1 MGQRERERGDRDWYF
16 SVQLCKL
23 PLLPSSHLFPFSNPI
38 PKRDLLCHL
47 HGGDSHSVL
56 YSLHHL
62 TNLPALREEDVLKLL
77 QKVPAKD
84 LQQKHG
90 ELVME

>member
-1 MGQRERERGDRDWYF
+1 MGF
-16 SVQLCKL
+16 SESDINWL
-23 PLLPSSHLFPFSNPI
+23 SSNFSILPFSNPI

-84 LQQKHG
+84 PQQEQG
-90 ELVME
+90 ELARNDLGKFPS

>member
-1 MGQRERERGDRDWYF
+1 M
-16 SVQLCKL
+16 
-23 PLLPSSHLFPFSNPI
+23 
-38 PKRDLLCHL
+38 
-47 HGGDSHSVL
+47 L

-84 LQQKHG
+84 PEQEHG
-90 ELVME
+90 EWAKE

>member
-1 MGQRERERGDRDWYF
+1 M
-16 SVQLCKL
+16 
-23 PLLPSSHLFPFSNPI
+23 
-38 PKRDLLCHL
+38 
-47 HGGDSHSVL
+47 L

-84 LQQKHG
+84 PQQEHG
-90 ELVME
+90 ELVRNDLGRLPS

>member
-1 MGQRERERGDRDWYF
+1 M
-16 SVQLCKL
+16 
-23 PLLPSSHLFPFSNPI
+23 
-38 PKRDLLCHL
+38 
-47 HGGDSHSVL
+47 L

-84 LQQKHG
+84 PQQEHG
-90 ELVME
+90 ELAKE